1 MNLAVQQDTEADA
14 AHSPRVRHLL
24 AAARAAFIAHGF
36 AGVSIDALA
45 RDAGVSKETIYRH
58 FADKEALFRAALEEM
73 GSEFASRTEAMQH
86 ATVGPD
92 GGGNGAGSL
101 APLARA
107 VLDSSVSG
115 GLLSPLRVAA
125 GVAGVMPDF
134 AADLQRLQW
143 SRMETV
149 RRALERHAQG
159 RGVTAPVPLELALDF
174 GSLAVGGPALLIG
187 FHHPTETERAEI
199 SQRVAALFSDGVL
212 HAPAL
217 RGEPE
222 SVAAPHEP
230 TAPPAAPVPA
240 HIRTLLDVAARH
252 FLERGYEGAG
262 LLDIGAEA
270 RVGRGTLYRHF
281 TSKAGLFAAVLRDLA
296 AQLAAVARPPSLAP
310 YAPET
315 AQDSLSAFSAAAIRT
330 LASPLSLALHRA
342 AISVAP
348 RDPAL
353 AREVHDTVRAPWIA
367 PLADW
372 LATLPAS
379 EPEPNP
385 DPNNASDPKSAPGS
399 APLAQPRWLASSLLV
414 LALQGNRLFAT
425 GRGLPENEIPA
436 RARRVAIL
444 FLHGFAATLEP
455 TNAH

>member
-1 MNLAVQQDTEADA
+1 MSLALQQDTEADA
-14 AHSPRVRHLL
+14 THSPRVRHLL
-24 AAARAAFIAHGF
+24 AAARSAFIAQGF

-86 ATVGPD
+86 AIAGPEGD
-92 GGGNGAGSL
+92 GDGAAMGADSL

-134 AADLQRLQW
+134 AADLQKLQW
-143 SRMETV
+143 GRMETV

-174 GSLAVGGPALLIG
+174 GSLAVGGPALLLG
-187 FHHPTETERAEI
+187 FPNPTEAELTAL

-212 HAPAL
+212 HAAAL
-217 RGEPE
+217 RG
-222 SVAAPHEP
+222 AN
-230 TAPPAAPVPA
+230 APPATPPEPTEPDAPVPA
-240 HIRTLLDVAARH
+240 HIRALLDVAARH
-252 FLERGYEGAG
+252 FLERGFEGAS

-281 TSKAGLFAAVLRDLA
+281 ASKAGLFAAALRDLA
-296 AQLAAVARPPSLAP
+296 AQLAAEAMPPALAP
-310 YAPET
+310 YAAEAGPDQAEDNLT
-315 AQDSLSAFSAAAIRT
+315 EFAAAAMRT

-342 AISVAP
+342 AIGVAP

-367 PLADW
+367 PLTQW
-372 LATLPAS
+372 LATLP
-379 EPEPNP
+379 
-385 DPNNASDPKSAPGS
+385 GS
-399 APLAQPRWLASSLLV
+399 PPLAHPRWLAFSLLV

-425 GRGLPENEIPA
+425 GRYLPESEIPA
-436 RARRVAIL
+436 RARQVAIM
-444 FLHGFAATLEP
+444 FLHGFAATLKP
-455 TNAH
+455 KYAH